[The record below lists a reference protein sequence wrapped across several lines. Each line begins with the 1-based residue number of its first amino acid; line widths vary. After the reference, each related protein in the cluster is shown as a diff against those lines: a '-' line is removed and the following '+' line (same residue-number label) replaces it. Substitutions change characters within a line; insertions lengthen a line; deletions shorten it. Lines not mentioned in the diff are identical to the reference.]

1 MHHFSFARPIAL
13 LPASLGAKLATQ
25 ATLSDDENELL
36 NAIRGVAPGFP
47 EAFATEQARDAALG
61 PYGPYVTFVPASWI
75 EIEAGGFPVPSVAIG
90 HNLGDPDFAEVAS
103 PILDAIANETQ
114 GCDNR
119 DVVVCRTRYIVRR
132 QSNGPV
138 RTCGWV
144 TEFGGTAIENHTGLE
159 TAKYL
164 DSELNRRLDNFDA
177 R

>member
-13 LPASLGAKLATQ
+13 LPASLEAKLATQ
-25 ATLSDDENELL
+25 ATLSDDH
-36 NAIRGVAPGFP
+36 
-47 EAFATEQARDAALG
+47 
-61 PYGPYVTFVPASWI
+61 S
-75 EIEAGGFPVPSVAIG
+75 
-90 HNLGDPDFAEVAS
+90 LGDPDFAEVAS

-132 QSNGPV
+132 QSNGTV

-144 TEFGGTAIENHTGLE
+144 TEFGGTAIETHTGLE

-164 DSELNRRLDNFDA
+164 DSELNRRLDNFGA